1 MVSNTALLG
10 LVIGAY
16 PSISDKEKNSKK
28 LVSHHLIIILFIL
41 FTFLILLLITIFIP
55 QIPSLLLIVLI
66 ALLDWTDGDTWL
78 VLLFKNVLS
87 SLLK

>member
-1 MVSNTALLG
+1 MSNTALLG

-16 PSISDKEKNSKK
+16 PSISDKEMNSKK
-28 LVSHHLIIILFIL
+28 LVSHHLIIILHIL
-41 FTFLILLLITIFIP
+41 SIFLILLLITIVIP
-55 QIPSLLLIVLI
+55 QIPSLLLIILI

>member
-1 MVSNTALLG
+1 MSNTALLG

-28 LVSHHLIIILFIL
+28 LVSHHLIIIILILFII
-41 FTFLILLLITIFIP
+41 FITIFIP
-55 QIPSLLLIVLI
+55 QIPSLLLIILI

-78 VLLFKNVLS
+78 VLLFGNVLS

>member
-1 MVSNTALLG
+1 MSNTALLG

-28 LVSHHLIIILFIL
+28 LVSHHLII
-41 FTFLILLLITIFIP
+41 LILLLITIVIP
-55 QIPSLLLIVLI
+55 QIPSLLLIILI